1 VGEQDMTAHVDFT
14 SLALAGLE
22 AGLEVTGFTNQ
33 LHFLLGLGIESA
45 FAGLDPESPEC
56 VSLRSLLRPE
66 GMGATYKILV
76 QHKRMPAP
84 ELAGLRSRPYFTGAL
99 FAGVP
104 KTVAVAP

>member
-1 VGEQDMTAHVDFT
+1 
-14 SLALAGLE
+14 
-22 AGLEVTGFTNQ
+22 VTGFTNQ

-45 FAGLDPESPEC
+45 FAGLDPLSPEC

-66 GMGATYKILV
+66 GMGATHKILV
-76 QHKRMPAP
+76 QHKGMPAP

-104 KTVAVAP
+104 ETVRLSAVAS